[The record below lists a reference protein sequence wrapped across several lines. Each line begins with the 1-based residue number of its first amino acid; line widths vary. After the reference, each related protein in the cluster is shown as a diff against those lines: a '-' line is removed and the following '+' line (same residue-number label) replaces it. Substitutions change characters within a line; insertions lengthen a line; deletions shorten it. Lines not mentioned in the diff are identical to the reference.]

1 MAELKI
7 TIYKDNRRKGGKPY
21 LVRWVGEYSPQTG
34 KQTKYC
40 RSFSKRK
47 DAELFA
53 QQKKDEFD
61 YGMPRDEISI
71 TLQQLT
77 DKFIKAHQK
86 DYKNGTMNNY
96 LYTIK
101 RLKAFFSPNTLINN
115 IKQEHCEQFISSL
128 GYIRKNLVNSEKE
141 LSDSYKN
148 IQLRNCKRIFNK
160 ALEWKYIR
168 INPFDKIK
176 QVKAVTRPWHRITVD
191 EFHSILEKTPTLRK
205 KVFYAV
211 QFGCGLRMGEAIN
224 LLIDGQNLDFQNHQ
238 IHLFNR
244 PATIE
249 LPPFTLK
256 DFESRSIRT
265 PDFVVNLLLQLYN
278 EVDEGSPFLFLT
290 RERWEKVKK
299 RWDNMRKEKRSREWD
314 NRNLCNN
321 LLREFKR
328 QCKNAGVK
336 TNDRLTLHCLRKS
349 WACSLAENGVPPQ
362 TLLKMGGWS
371 DIETVQ
377 KFYLKSSDENERR
390 AVEVLDRLMGS
401 RAVEKV

>member
-1 MAELKI
+1 MAEQKI
-7 TIYKDNRRKGGKPY
+7 TIYKDKRRIGGKPY
-21 LVRWVGEYSPQTG
+21 LVRWLGEYDPQKG

-40 RSFSKRK
+40 RSFAKRK

-61 YGMPRDEISI
+61 SGMPRDEISI

-77 DKFIKAHQK
+77 DKFTRASKN
-86 DYKNGTMNNY
+86 DYRNGTTNNY
-96 LYTIK
+96 LYTIQ
-101 RLKAFFSPNTLINN
+101 RLKQFFSPNSLIKN
-115 IKQEHCEQFISSL
+115 IKQEHCEQFISNL

-141 LSDSYKN
+141 LSDSHRN
-148 IQLRNCKRIFNK
+148 IQLRNSKRIFNK
-160 ALEWKYIR
+160 ALEWTYIR
-168 INPFDKIK
+168 FNPFEKIK

-191 EFHSILEKTPTLRK
+191 EFNAILEKTPTLRK

-211 QFGCGLRMGEAIN
+211 LYGCGLRMGEAIN
-224 LLIDGQNLDFQNHQ
+224 LLIDGQNLDFDNNK
-238 IHLFNR
+238 IHLYNR
-244 PATIE
+244 PATTE
-249 LPPFTLK
+249 LPPFKIK
-256 DFESRSIRT
+256 DFESRSVGV
-265 PDFVVNLLLQLYN
+265 PEWVVKLLLQLYQ

-290 RERWEKVKK
+290 RERWERVKI
-299 RWDNMRKEKRSREWD
+299 RWDNMRKEGRSREWE

-336 TNDRLTLHCLRKS
+336 TNDSLTLHGLRKS

-390 AVEVLDRLMGS
+390 AVEVLDRMMVG
-401 RAVEKV
+401 AD